1 MNELIEIFMEKLQE
15 MIKQNVQNELMENQ
29 K

>member
-15 MIKQNVQNELMENQ
+15 MIKQNVENELKEYH